1 MVCVTHPPAPAGDR
15 EEGIVRRTRTARWA
29 AAAIALAL
37 GLSACGSDDG
47 GGGGS
52 GEANPTLT
60 LGVIFPPTSM
70 APSDSS
76 WANESPYMQA
86 VYDTL
91 LKATP
96 EGDIEPNLATEWTWN
111 DDKTVLTLTLR
122 DDVTFSDDSPLTAD
136 DVVASLL
143 AFRDGNSPNKSN
155 LVNVADVTAP
165 DDTTVEITL
174 SQPDP
179 ALEVFLTQNSGLVE
193 SSEQLTAPDVDT
205 VPVGSG
211 PYVLNTGDTV
221 VGSSYAFDAREDY
234 WNPDDQHYGKLVI
247 NVYAD
252 TTAQLN
258 AIQGGQVNVSSVTD
272 NTQIPQ
278 IEGAGFTA
286 MAQELDWEGLILA
299 DREGTLAPALAEVK
313 VRQAINYALDR
324 EALLNAL
331 IGGYGTATTQVF
343 PTFSS
348 SYDEKLDSFYEYDL
362 DKAKQLMSEAGYA
375 DGFDVTMPRAS
386 AIPAS
391 TFTLVADQLSQIGI
405 NVTYED
411 LVGGDFITGL
421 LAPRYPLTW
430 FRLQQDPTD
439 FQLAQFQIAE
449 TATWNLFHVADPTVA
464 DYIEQL
470 RTGDE
475 ATAEQAGK
483 DLNAYV
489 VENAF
494 FAPFYRIQNTKA
506 VDANTTVTMQVGNTW
521 PYLSSIQPK

>member
-1 MVCVTHPPAPAGDR
+1 MFGWKR
-15 EEGIVRRTRTARWA
+15 A
-29 AAAIALAL
+29 AALAVAATL
-37 GLSACGSDDG
+37 TLTACS
-47 GGGGS
+47 GGS
-52 GEANPTLT
+52 GDGSDGGNGGGDGGSGGGDTLT
-60 LGVIFPPTSM
+60 LGVIIAASSF
-70 APSDSS
+70 AAKDSR

-86 VYDTL
+86 VYDSL
-91 LKATP
+91 LKAEADGT
-96 EGDIEPNLATEWTWN
+96 IVANLATEWSWN
-111 DDKTVLTLTLR
+111 EDKTVLTMTLR
-122 DDVTFSDDSPLTAD
+122 DDVTFSDGSALTAED
-136 DVVASLL
+136 AAASLL
-143 AFRDGNSPNKSN
+143 AFKAGGSPNASN
-155 LVNVADVTAP
+155 LANVADVTAV
-165 DDTTVEITL
+165 DDTTLEITMTV
-174 SQPDP
+174 PDP
-179 ALEVFLTQNSGLVE
+179 ALETYLTQNSGLVE
-193 SSEQLTAPDVDT
+193 SAEQITAADVDT

-211 PYVLNTGDTV
+211 PYIYNTGETV
-221 VGSSYAFDAREDY
+221 VGSSYVFDQNPEY
-234 WNPDDQHYGKLVI
+234 WNPDDQHYAKLVI

-286 MAQELDWEGLILA
+286 MAQELDWEGLLLA
-299 DREGTLAPALAEVK
+299 DREGTLAPALADVK

-348 SYDEKLDSFYEYDL
+348 SYDEELDSFYEYDL
-362 DKAKQLMSEAGYA
+362 DKAKSLLAEAGYA
-375 DGFDVTMPRAS
+375 DGFDVTMPRAA
-386 AIPAS
+386 AIPPS
-391 TFTLVADQLSQIGI
+391 TFTLVADQLAQIGI
-405 NVTYED
+405 TVTYED

-421 LAPRYPLTW
+421 LAPNYPMSW

-439 FQLAQFQIAE
+439 FQLAQFQISE
-449 TATWNLFHVADPTVA
+449 TATWNLFHVADPQVTE
-464 DYIEQL
+464 YIETL

-483 DLNAYV
+483 DLNRYV

-506 VDANTTVTMQVGNTW
+506 VDANTTVEMQVGNTW
-521 PYLSSIQPK
+521 PYLDNIQPK